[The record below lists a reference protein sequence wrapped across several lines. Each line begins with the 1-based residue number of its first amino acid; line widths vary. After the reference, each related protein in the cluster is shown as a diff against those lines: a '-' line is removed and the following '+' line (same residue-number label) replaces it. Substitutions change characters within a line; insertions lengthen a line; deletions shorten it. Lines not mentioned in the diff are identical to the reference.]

1 VIDQLL
7 LGFEPFRPAD
17 AAYVIESTSAE
28 VILER
33 LECHSLP
40 ILPATGTVN
49 RLHAGKIDILQN
61 VIQSIGR
68 SRIPPYYGS
77 GIKSPSAAFPQSQGP
92 CPAGRA

>member
-1 VIDQLL
+1 MIDELL

-17 AAYVIESTSAE
+17 AANVIESTPAE

-33 LECHSLP
+33 LEGHSLP
-40 ILPATGTVN
+40 ILPATGAVN
-49 RLHAGKIDILQN
+49 RFHAGKIDILQN

-77 GIKSPSAAFPQSQGP
+77 GIKSPAAAIPQS
-92 CPAGRA
+92 